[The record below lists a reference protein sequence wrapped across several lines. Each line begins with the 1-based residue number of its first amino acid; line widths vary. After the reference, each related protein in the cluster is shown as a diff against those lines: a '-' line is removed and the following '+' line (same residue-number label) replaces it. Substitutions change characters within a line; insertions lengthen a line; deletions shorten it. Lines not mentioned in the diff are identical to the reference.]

1 MVILWKKVSAF
12 LITLSIIVINI
23 LNQQKIHVINV
34 MINMFYLQIKIIVKK
49 LILFLIVKNIY
60 LKFNAKHVK
69 TDIIG

>member
-49 LILFLIVKNIY
+49 LILSLIVKNIY

-69 TDIIG
+69 MDIIG